1 MVFFLIFFPIGRGCR
16 QEDPVSPYLFNLCVE
31 IMGLMIRQNN
41 NIKGIK
47 IEKETICLLQYADD
61 TVLFLDGSEKSLK
74 SALDLLFQFSK
85 YSGLKPN
92 INKTKAVW
100 IGSKSYSTDTLCD
113 SADLNWTTEPFT
125 ILGITYTPNLKDIE
139 QLNFEKKL
147 EGIKREITQWSKRQI
162 SPVGKITIV
171 KSILFSKLTHL
182 FSVLPKPSAQWV
194 KKLEQFSNS

>member
-1 MVFFLIFFPIGRGCR
+1 MKPSSVVYKMVFFLIFFPIGRGCR
-16 QEDPVSPYLFNLCVE
+16 QGDPVSPYLFNLCVE

-47 IEKETICLLQYADD
+47 IETETICLLQYADIDD
-61 TVLFLDGSEKSLK
+61 TVLFLDGSERSLK

-113 SADLNWTTEPFT
+113 SADLNWSTEPFT
-125 ILGITYTPNLKDIE
+125 ILGITYTANLKDIE
-139 QLNFEKKL
+139 QLNFDKKT
-147 EGIKREITQWSKRQI
+147 KN
-162 SPVGKITIV
+162 
-171 KSILFSKLTHL
+171 
-182 FSVLPKPSAQWV
+182 
-194 KKLEQFSNS
+194 KKELKENNTVVEETNFTTG